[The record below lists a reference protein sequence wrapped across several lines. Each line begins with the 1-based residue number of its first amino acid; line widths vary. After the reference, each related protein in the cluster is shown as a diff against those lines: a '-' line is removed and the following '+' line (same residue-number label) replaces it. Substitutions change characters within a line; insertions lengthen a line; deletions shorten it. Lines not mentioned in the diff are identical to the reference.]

1 LALIKL
7 IFCPKTASNCC
18 LVFLLSSKE
27 VFGHQMSQRRER
39 CQMLKGDEL
48 AKDEE
53 RLKTPNAP
61 NSPNSP
67 DSGRPFCL
75 PQALDLTS
83 G

>member
-1 LALIKL
+1 
-7 IFCPKTASNCC
+7 
-18 LVFLLSSKE
+18 
-27 VFGHQMSQRRER
+27 
-39 CQMLKGDEL
+39 MLKGNEL